1 MRFILSDNLHELV
14 LAKVGGL
21 KISIDS
27 YLVGLI
33 EDDLGRDDF
42 MDFKIDYD
50 IVSSGDPICDEIASD
65 ENILKRYDS
74 DDFIEI

>member
-1 MRFILSDNLHELV
+1 MRFILSKELHELV

-21 KISIDS
+21 KISIDA

-42 MDFKIDYD
+42 RDVKIDYD
-50 IVSSGDPICDEIASD
+50 IVSSGDPICDEID
-65 ENILKRYDS
+65 TKILKRYDS